1 MKKDYQIDNSEIDL
15 IGLICTVWE
24 GKLKVAAAVVISL
37 MALISYQSIQT
48 NNFAAHTEIK
58 PVTPLEAN
66 KYSAFNRVLA
76 LANNNKIIET
86 NNTNIVEATNNNTN
100 INIKTS
106 ADPDFVANSDLK
118 SLGKFSTITRS
129 SLLSYYVDILND
141 RIVFEDAIRKF
152 NLLEASQYNN
162 DQEYNEAII
171 KLASSIKILSP
182 STNVVKKGNLENS
195 HYTVYFK
202 HHDVEKWQRI
212 LKYVDKITNKLVKK
226 TLIDEYNTNLLYLKE
241 KQKYQLEDISTNI
254 NNLLIDYDRDAV
266 DRLAYLKE
274 QSEIAKR
281 LEIDKNTIKV
291 QTMGN
296 QNVLLSNVETENSLY
311 LRGYEALDK
320 EIELIQSRK
329 NKNAFVRGLFDLQ
342 KKKRAI
348 EQDQTID
355 RIELIFQ
362 SALTTNKKE
371 FLAASLNIYG
381 SEFEFKDKTK
391 MFMLAIL
398 IGLIIGAFYVIISKA
413 IQSHIAI
420 RKKTN

>member
-1 MKKDYQIDNSEIDL
+1 MKKDSQIDNNEIDL
-15 IGLICTVWE
+15 IGLIYTVWE

-48 NNFAAHTEIK
+48 NNFAARTEIK
-58 PVTPLEAN
+58 PLTPLEVN
-66 KYSAFNRVLA
+66 KYSSFNRVLA
-76 LANNNKIIET
+76 LANNNKITET

-106 ADPDFVANSDLK
+106 TDPELVANSDLK
-118 SLGKFSTITRS
+118 SLGKLSTITSS

-212 LKYVDKITNKLVKK
+212 LKYVDKLTNKLVKK
-226 TLIDEYNTNLLYLKE
+226 TLIDEYNANLFFLKE
-241 KQKYQLEDISTNI
+241 KQMYRLEDISTNI
-254 NNLLIDYDRDAV
+254 NNLLIDYDRDV
-266 DRLAYLKE
+266 FDKLAYLKE
-274 QSEIAKR
+274 QSAIAKK
-281 LEIDKNTIKV
+281 LGIEKNTIKV

-311 LRGYEALDK
+311 LRGYEALEK
-320 EIELIQSRK
+320 EIELIQTRK
-329 NKNAFVRGLFDLQ
+329 NKDAFVKGLFDLQ

-348 EQDQTID
+348 EQDQTIH

-362 SALTTNKKE
+362 STLKTNKKE

-381 SEFEFKDKTK
+381 TEFELKDKKK